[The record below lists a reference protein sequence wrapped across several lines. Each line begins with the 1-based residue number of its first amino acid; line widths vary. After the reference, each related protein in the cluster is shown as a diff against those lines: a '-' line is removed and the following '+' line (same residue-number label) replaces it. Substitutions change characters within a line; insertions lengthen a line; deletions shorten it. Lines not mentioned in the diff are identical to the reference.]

1 MIALLLV
8 VLIALHIIG
17 IAAMFA
23 LYGVMADLLHQS
35 RVHRGQTQLLESTQA
50 ALVALLLKDDD
61 E

>member
-1 MIALLLV
+1 MTALLLV
-8 VLIALHIIG
+8 VLIGLHVVSISAL
-17 IAAMFA
+17 FA
-23 LYGVMADLLHQS
+23 LYGIMSDLLHQS